1 MELARITLNPADW
14 QARRDLADPY
24 EMHSTLAR
32 AFAPAADAPPEPFLW
47 RLEPPGG
54 AVAAQLLV
62 QSAGGGRWEAL
73 RSEIPGWAMT
83 VDLRAW
89 NPAAALQPGLK
100 VRFRLRANPTVT
112 RDGKR
117 RALLKEPEQRQWL
130 ERQFEKSGIQAAG
143 FEVVEGVRLNG
154 RRRKEGGA
162 MLTVNAVL
170 YEGSAVVLDAA
181 AAVEAV
187 SRGLGHA
194 RMLGLGLLS
203 LAPLRM

>member
-1 MELARITLNPADW
+1 MELARITLNLADW

-24 EMHSTLAR
+24 DMHSTLAR

-47 RLEPPGG
+47 RLEPPAGG
-54 AVAAQLLV
+54 RTVQLLV
-62 QSAGGGRWEAL
+62 QSDGGGRWEAL
-73 RSEIPGWAMT
+73 RTEIPRWALG

-89 NPAAALQPGLK
+89 DPAATLQRGLR

-112 RDGKR
+112 RGGKR
-117 RALLKEPEQRQWL
+117 RALINEPDQRQWL
-130 ERQFEKSGIQAAG
+130 ERQFEKSGIQATG
-143 FEVVEGVRLNG
+143 FEVVEGVRLNA

-170 YEGSAVVLDAA
+170 YEGAAFVVDPA

-187 SRGLGHA
+187 TRGLGHA

-203 LAPLRM
+203 LAPLRQ